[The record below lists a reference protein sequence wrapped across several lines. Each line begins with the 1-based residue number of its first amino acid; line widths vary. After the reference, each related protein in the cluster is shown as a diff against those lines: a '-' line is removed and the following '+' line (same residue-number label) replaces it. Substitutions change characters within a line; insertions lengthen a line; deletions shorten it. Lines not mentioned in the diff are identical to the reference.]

1 MLKRM
6 HIRDLAI
13 VSSLEVEFQP
23 GMTVLTGETGA
34 GKSILIDALGLV
46 LGDRA
51 DNNMIRA
58 DAGRAEITAM
68 FTLQGL
74 PEACRWLAEHALDDG
89 DDCIL
94 RRVLVREGS
103 SRAFING
110 SPIPLKSL
118 QALGEMLVDIHGQ
131 HAHQSLLRRDHQRD
145 LLDGYAGH
153 GNLRDL
159 TADLFHR
166 WQRTGQRLTELRK
179 ASADRADRLELLAF
193 QVDELGA
200 LELQPDE
207 PEELNQQQRR
217 LSSALRLQQQCGL
230 ILQLLYEDEG
240 SAQARL
246 SQASGELDEMLEID
260 PALSDSRELLE
271 NAAIQVQEV
280 VSSLRQYADNIEI
293 NPQRLQQIDDRLG
306 QLHDLARK
314 YRCKPRELAQRLR
327 DLQQEL
333 SELRDADIQLASLEA
348 EAGELESS
356 YRQQAALL
364 RKSRQR
370 AAAKLAAETS
380 DGMRKLG
387 MPDGRI
393 EVELAALA
401 EGRFSASGLDQVE
414 FQVSANPGQPLQP
427 LARVASGGEL
437 SRISLAVQVA
447 TLACASV
454 PTLIFDEVDVGIGG
468 GVAEIVGRL
477 LRRLGEQR
485 QVLCVTHLPQVAAQ
499 GHQHLLISKKSSGD
513 KVATSIHA
521 LSGES
526 RVKEIARMLG
536 GIDITSSSL
545 THAREMIALS
555 QS

>member
-51 DNNMIRA
+51 DNTMIRA

-166 WQRTGQRLTELRK
+166 WQRTGQRLTEFRPIAPT
-179 ASADRADRLELLAF
+179 ASNCSPSRSTNSAHWNCS
-193 QVDELGA
+193 QTS
-200 LELQPDE
+200 
-207 PEELNQQQRR
+207 RR
-217 LSSALRLQQQCGL
+217 
-230 ILQLLYEDEG
+230 
-240 SAQARL
+240 
-246 SQASGELDEMLEID
+246 
-260 PALSDSRELLE
+260 
-271 NAAIQVQEV
+271 N
-280 VSSLRQYADNIEI
+280 
-293 NPQRLQQIDDRLG
+293 
-306 QLHDLARK
+306 
-314 YRCKPRELAQRLR
+314 
-327 DLQQEL
+327 
-333 SELRDADIQLASLEA
+333 
-348 EAGELESS
+348 
-356 YRQQAALL
+356 
-364 RKSRQR
+364 
-370 AAAKLAAETS
+370 
-380 DGMRKLG
+380 
-387 MPDGRI
+387 
-393 EVELAALA
+393 
-401 EGRFSASGLDQVE
+401 
-414 FQVSANPGQPLQP
+414 
-427 LARVASGGEL
+427 
-437 SRISLAVQVA
+437 
-447 TLACASV
+447 
-454 PTLIFDEVDVGIGG
+454 
-468 GVAEIVGRL
+468 
-477 LRRLGEQR
+477 
-485 QVLCVTHLPQVAAQ
+485 
-499 GHQHLLISKKSSGD
+499 
-513 KVATSIHA
+513 
-521 LSGES
+521 
-526 RVKEIARMLG
+526 
-536 GIDITSSSL
+536 
-545 THAREMIALS
+545 
-555 QS
+555 